1 VAAPAKKGL
10 SGNALLAAGV
20 GGCAVLIVIAV
31 VSLRFLQKEPP
42 PPPPPPPPAPQ
53 ASVNR
58 ILRYS
63 AGYYKAVVDEDS
75 KHYGVPDATPEE
87 LSQPLPY
94 ADELAE
100 PRAMKVQ
107 KDTLET
113 PHIKL
118 TTRVRNEWA
127 STSSGQRFRFEHIIL
142 TITNR
147 TDRPLAYRVATRVDH
162 PEHCRSQGAM
172 GHNAIALRGGES
184 TERTECLYHDGAQL
198 VVDKIEVLELPVLGF
213 FYVSRLQ
220 PVQIG
225 LDERTA
231 AGHRVPMPA
240 KECAFVPW
248 RDIQAS
254 TQSAHTGWVDVIDF
268 YARHNCDEY
277 SYYRGYRRWTTPGT
291 LPARADNSNAVD
303 QGAASK

>member
-1 VAAPAKKGL
+1 VQ
-10 SGNALLAAGV
+10 
-20 GGCAVLIVIAV
+20 IVIAL
-31 VSLRFLQKEPP
+31 VSLRFLQRKPP

-53 ASVNR
+53 TSVNR

-63 AGYYKAVVDEDS
+63 PDYYKALLEEDA
-75 KHYGVPDATPEE
+75 KRYGIPPITPDE

-94 ADELAE
+94 ADELAQ
-100 PRAMKVQ
+100 PRAMKVTR
-107 KDTLET
+107 DTLET
-113 PHIKL
+113 THLEL
-118 TTRVRNEWA
+118 TTHVRNEWA
-127 STSSGQRFRFEHIIL
+127 ATSSGQRFRFEHIIL

-147 TDRPLAYRVATRVDH
+147 TDRPLAYRVITRVDH

-172 GHNAIALRGGES
+172 QHNAIALRGGES

-198 VVDKIEVLELPVLGF
+198 IVDKMEVVELPVISF

-220 PVQIG
+220 PVPIG

-231 AGHRVPMPA
+231 AGHRAPAPA

-248 RDIQAS
+248 RDIKAS
-254 TQSAHTGWVDVIDF
+254 GESAHTGWLDVIDF

-277 SYYRGYRRWTTPGT
+277 SFYRGYRRWKIAGT
-291 LPARADNSNAVD
+291 LPARAESSNAVD

>member
-1 VAAPAKKGL
+1 M
-10 SGNALLAAGV
+10 SGNTLLAIGV
-20 GGCAVLIVIAV
+20 GGCAVLVVAAV

-63 AGYYKAVVDEDS
+63 PGYYQAVLDEDA
-75 KHYGVPDATPEE
+75 KRYQLPPITPQQ
-87 LSQPLPY
+87 LSQPMPY
-94 ADELAE
+94 FDELHE
-100 PRAMKVQ
+100 HRQLKVQ
-107 KDTLET
+107 KDVLET
-113 PHIKL
+113 PHLKI

-127 STSSGQRFRFEHIIL
+127 ATSSGQRFRFEHIIL

-147 TDRPLAYRVATRVDH
+147 TDRALAYRVATRIDH

-172 GHNAIALRGGES
+172 AHNALALRPGES

-198 VVDKIEVLELPVLGF
+198 VVDKVEVMELPPLAF
-213 FYVSRLQ
+213 FYVSRLL

-225 LDERTA
+225 LDDRTA
-231 AGHRVPMPA
+231 AGHTVPAPA

-254 TQSAHTGWVDVIDF
+254 SVSAHTGWSDVIDF

-277 SYYRGYRRWTTPGT
+277 SYYRGYHRWTTPGS

-303 QGAASK
+303 QAAASK